1 MKNLKK
7 LDGVD
12 VNVMDQF
19 IAVMD
24 FLKAMGYDT
33 SKLSVMD
40 AAYLKSDIVRAIE
53 NCEDPYAEYMGYK
66 IEEGDLP
73 L

>member
-1 MKNLKK
+1 MKLEK
-7 LDGVD
+7 LNEVS
-12 VNVMDQF
+12 NIDQF

-40 AAYLKSDIVRAIE
+40 VAYLKGDIVRAID
-53 NCEDPYAEYMGYK
+53 NCEDPFAEYMGYK

>member
-1 MKNLKK
+1 MKLEK
-7 LDGVD
+7 
-12 VNVMDQF
+12 VNEVSAIDQF

-40 AAYLKSDIVRAIE
+40 AASLKYDIVKAIE
-53 NCEDPYAEYMGYK
+53 NSEDPFAEFMGHK

>member
-1 MKNLKK
+1 MKLEK
-7 LDGVD
+7 LNEVS
-12 VNVMDQF
+12 NIDQF

-33 SKLSVMD
+33 SKLNVMD
-40 AAYLKSDIVRAIE
+40 VAYLKSDIVRAIDSCE
-53 NCEDPYAEYMGYK
+53 NLFAEYMGYK
-66 IEEGDLP
+66 VEEGDLP

>member
-7 LDGVD
+7 VEE
-12 VNVMDQF
+12 VSNIDQF
-19 IAVMD
+19 IAVME
-24 FLKAMGYDT
+24 FLKAMGYET
-33 SKLSVMD
+33 SELNVMD
-40 AAYLKSDIVRAIE
+40 VAYLKSDIVRAIE
-53 NCEDPYAEYMGYK
+53 NCEDPFAEYMGYK